1 MKKGQTVGV
10 HPASSTPRYPP
21 SQIVAAVDGSPCS
34 HHAVA
39 WAAAEAGLHHCRLH
53 IVTSM
58 AIPGSPA
65 LPPSRLGR
73 QWLRDRGHTIAH
85 RAYRIARTAP
95 HAHPSTSIHLEVT
108 FAPVVPALIERSA
121 QARML
126 VVGHHGAHHR
136 IQCRAPGSVSA
147 AVLHGAHCPVA
158 VVPAGA
164 TLAAPG
170 SPRPVAVGIDHS
182 GNSAPAVHIAFDEA
196 ARRNVDLLAIH
207 AYDGTVLIPHHR
219 DQQASRA
226 LLAQALAGFGERYP
240 DVRVQ
245 TVLDTGSPASSLL
258 EQSAAAQLMVVGS
271 HGRSELGTLIFGS
284 TSAAVLQSGKLPILV
299 VKPR

>member
-1 MKKGQTVGV
+1 MRV
-10 HPASSTPRYPP
+10 HPASNTPRYPP
-21 SQIVAAVDGSPCS
+21 AQIVAAVDGSPCS
-34 HHAVA
+34 HRAVA

-73 QWLRDRGHTIAH
+73 QWLRDRGHTIAQ

-95 HAHPSTSIHLEVT
+95 YAHRSTSIHLEVT
-108 FAPVVPALIERSA
+108 FDPVVPALIERSV

-126 VVGHHGAHHR
+126 VVGHHGTHHR
-136 IQCRAPGSVSA
+136 IQCRSPGSVST
-147 AVLHGAHCPVA
+147 AVLHRAQCPVA
-158 VVPAGA
+158 LLPVGT

-170 SPRPVAVGIDHS
+170 STRPVAVGIDYS

-196 ARRNVDLLAIH
+196 ARRHVDLLAVH
-207 AYDGTVLIPHHR
+207 AADGTTLSPHTPGR
-219 DQQASRA
+219 QASA
-226 LLAQALAGFGERYP
+226 AVLAQALAGFGERYP

-258 EQSAAAQLMVVGS
+258 EQSAAAQLLVVGS
-271 HGRSELGTLIFGS
+271 HGRSELGTLVFGS
-284 TSAAVLQSGKLPILV
+284 TSAAVLRSGQLPILV
-299 VKPR
+299 VRTRQD